1 MTFCR
6 SKLLPEA
13 LTVTG
18 LALWMSI
25 AWFNNLTD
33 QGTNIFHLDNM
44 LSMKLLQNTQFAQGL
59 IWRAWP
65 EGWAPQVL
73 IFIIFVQG
81 VVALSL
87 WRAAIS
93 YMHCLSTGSASAST
107 PRRLANYALSLFGG
121 LWLFFLCGGLW
132 FGYWMRQGPIQN
144 VHLML
149 VLITLALLIFIN
161 LPDSQSDSAN

>member
-1 MTFCR
+1 MMYSR
-6 SKLLPEA
+6 SKLLPEV
-13 LTVTG
+13 LIVTG

-33 QGTNIFHLDNM
+33 QGTNIIHLENM
-44 LSMKLLQNTQFAQGL
+44 LSMKLLQDTQFAQGL

-65 EGWAPQVL
+65 EGWSPLVLQVIL
-73 IFIIFVQG
+73 VVQA

-93 YMHCLSTGSASAST
+93 YIRCLSSRSTSAAT

-121 LWLFFLCGGLW
+121 LWLMFLCGGLW

-144 VHLML
+144 VHMTL
-149 VLITLALLIFIN
+149 VLITLATLIFIN
-161 LPDSQSDSAN
+161 LPDNTAASND

>member
-1 MTFCR
+1 MTFSR

-13 LTVTG
+13 LIVTG

-33 QGTNIFHLDNM
+33 QDTNIFHLDNM

-65 EGWAPQVL
+65 EGWGALVL
-73 IFIIFVQG
+73 KIIIVVQAI
-81 VVALSL
+81 VALGL

-93 YMHCLSTGSASAST
+93 YLHCLSTSSTSAVI

-144 VHLML
+144 VHMTL
-149 VLITLALLIFIN
+149 VLITLAALIFIN
-161 LPDSQSDSAN
+161 LPDNKTDSVD